1 MAKRIQATKIDWN
14 KARKEYVS
22 DPTLSLAT
30 LAKKYGVSLV
40 VMKKYSANQGWP
52 AQRQEL
58 AEKAMVKWEDK
69 LIEEKANAPIR
80 HLQHFRNLQAL
91 ASKAIME
98 MDKRNILTDR
108 QGNAITFDGQPVMAA
123 IDPFSLAKLAS
134 AMKTA
139 IDGERVTLGL
149 PTSVN
154 GLTDGKGGDVWTG
167 LAELAKEAQAVAKN
181 AANKGS

>member
-1 MAKRIQATKIDWN
+1 MAKPTRATNVDW
-14 KARKEYVS
+14 KQVRKEYIS
-22 DPTLSLAT
+22 DSTVSLAT
-30 LAKKYGVSLV
+30 LAKKYGVSERRIET
-40 VMKKYSANQGWP
+40 MSSREEWGKHRARIG
-52 AQRQEL
+52 
-58 AEKAMVKWEDK
+58 EKAMIKWEDK
-69 LIEEKANAPIR
+69 LIEEKAQAPMR